1 VNVATHAPAPVP
13 RPLDV
18 FMLPGNLARSGTH
31 GGDLRLILFIGTK
44 RGLFIA
50 QADALRSTWRF
61 EAPRLEGREV
71 YWAALDPRTGT
82 SWAAT
87 RHAVWGTHIHRSDD
101 LGETWAVLDAT
112 PHHADD
118 RSVAAIW
125 HVAPG
130 PAHRPRRIYAGIEP
144 AGLFVSEDD
153 GRRWRGIESLNAHP
167 TARTW
172 QPAGGALAL
181 HSIAV
186 DPHVR
191 GRLYC
196 AVSAGGV
203 YRSDD
208 DGETWHAKNAGL
220 RADFLP
226 MTKPLAGHC
235 VHKLLAHPARE
246 GRLYQ
251 QNHCGVYRSDDG
263 GDAWIEITADLPSD
277 FGYVLA
283 MDPHDADSVFV
294 VPEESSHMRTTVG
307 GRLVVYRTRDAGA
320 SWQPLIHGLPQRN
333 AYVSLL
339 RDAMASDRLDPAGV
353 YFGTSSGHVFAS
365 RDAGERFQVIAEY
378 LPRVL
383 CVSVVVER

>member
-1 VNVATHAPAPVP
+1 
-13 RPLDV
+13 
-18 FMLPGNLARSGTH
+18 M
-31 GGDLRLILFIGTK
+31 RLILFVGTK
-44 RGLFIA
+44 RGLFVA
-50 QADALRSTWRF
+50 HADALRISWRF
-61 EAPRLEGREV
+61 SSPRLEGREV
-71 YWAALDPRTGT
+71 YWAAVDTRTGKA
-82 SWAAT
+82 WAAT

-101 LGETWAVLDAT
+101 LGDTWTVLDAT
-112 PHHADD
+112 PHHADE
-118 RSVAAIW
+118 RSVTAVWQIAS
-125 HVAPG
+125 G
-130 PAHRPRRIYAGIEP
+130 PSWQPQRLYAGIEP
-144 AGLFVSEDD
+144 AGLFVSEDE
-153 GRRWRGIESLNAHP
+153 GRRWRPMDALNTHP
-167 TARTW
+167 TAHQW

-186 DPHVR
+186 DPHVP
-191 GRLYC
+191 GRVFC

-208 DGETWHAKNAGL
+208 DGSTWMAKNDGV

-226 MTKPLAGHC
+226 VASPAAGHC
-235 VHKLLAHPARE
+235 VHKLLVHPARE

-251 QNHCGVYRSDDG
+251 QNHCGVYLSDDA
-263 GDAWIEITADLPSD
+263 GDSWLEITGDLPSD

-283 MDPHDADSVFV
+283 TEPNDADTLFV

-307 GRLVVYRTRDAGA
+307 GRLVVYRTRNAGA

-333 AYVSLL
+333 AYISLL
-339 RDAMASDRLDPAGV
+339 RDAMAWDRLEPAGI

-383 CVSVVVER
+383 SVSVVVER